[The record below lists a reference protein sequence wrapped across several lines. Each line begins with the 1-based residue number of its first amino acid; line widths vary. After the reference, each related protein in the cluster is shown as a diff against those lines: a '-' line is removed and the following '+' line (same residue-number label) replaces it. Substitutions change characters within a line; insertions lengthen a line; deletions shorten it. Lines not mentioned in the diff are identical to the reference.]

1 MEGEKLIFLCFY
13 LEVKRWEKTGGVRV
27 FSPCAH
33 QNIISSNQRENER
46 EKGKKKSRVF
56 LTNKTFLFFPL
67 LSISSFIFCLFLLL
81 LNHFS
86 ALSFVCSYPFF
97 SHLFCVTVCVWSV
110 HPYTIELNK
119 FYDLHFLSYL
129 SFFFPIEQ
137 VSFIF
142 L

>member
-1 MEGEKLIFLCFY
+1 MEGEKMIFLCFY

-33 QNIISSNQRENER
+33 QNTISSNQRENER
-46 EKGKKKSRVF
+46 EKGKKKSHVF

-97 SHLFCVTVCVWSV
+97 SHLFFFFFYICFFSSFVLRYSVCVKCPSIHNW
-110 HPYTIELNK
+110 
-119 FYDLHFLSYL
+119 
-129 SFFFPIEQ
+129 IEQ
-137 VSFIF
+137 I